1 MLFIVSSV
9 ILLFVIFSVL
19 FFKVILKWNCLWVVL
34 YLSKCVMFLG
44 LVMLLM
50 VIMLNLLL
58 CLFLYSVCN
67 MLWLIWLNLFMVIF
81 IIGLFIIFYRDS
93 VVFIIVLVV
102 MLKCLNRLLVG
113 VDLLKVFMFMIV
125 LLKLMYL
132 Y

>member
-1 MLFIVSSV
+1 
-9 ILLFVIFSVL
+9 
-19 FFKVILKWNCLWVVL
+19 
-34 YLSKCVMFLG
+34 MFLG

-102 MLKCLNRLLVG
+102 MLKWLNRLLVG